1 MSRNTIANLTL
12 TGILL
17 TGIAAIVVAFMAVSW
32 LLFGGIVS
40 MHESAL
46 WSNDFVLGAVRVI
59 LSGPAM
65 LVTVAFFFVLSW
77 AAKITRDWKR
87 GI

>member
-17 TGIAAIVVAFMAVSW
+17 TGIAAIIVASMTISW
-32 LLFGGIVS
+32 LFFGGIVQ
-40 MHESAL
+40 MHESVL
-46 WSNDFVLGAVRVI
+46 WSNDFILGAVRVI

-65 LVTVAFFFVLSW
+65 LVTGAFFFVLSW

>member
-17 TGIAAIVVAFMAVSW
+17 TGIAAIVIAFMTISW
-32 LLFGGIVS
+32 LFFGGIVQ

-46 WSNDFVLGAVRVI
+46 WSNDFIFGAVRVI
-59 LSGPAM
+59 CSGPAM
-65 LVTVAFFFVLSW
+65 LITGAFFVILSW
-77 AAKITRDWKR
+77 ASKITRDWKR
-87 GI
+87 GR

>member
-17 TGIAAIVVAFMAVSW
+17 TGIAAIVIAFMTISW
-32 LLFGGIVS
+32 LFFGGIVQ

-46 WSNDFVLGAVRVI
+46 WSNDFILGAARVI
-59 LSGPAM
+59 FSGPAM
-65 LVTVAFFFVLSW
+65 LITGAFFVILSW
-77 AAKITRDWKR
+77 ASKITRDWKR
-87 GI
+87 GR

>member
-17 TGIAAIVVAFMAVSW
+17 TGIAAIVIAFMTISW
-32 LLFGGIVS
+32 LFFGGIIQ

-46 WSNDFVLGAVRVI
+46 WSNDFILGAVRVI
-59 LSGPAM
+59 CSGPAM
-65 LVTVAFFFVLSW
+65 LITGAFFVILSW
-77 AAKITRDWKR
+77 ASKITRDWKGGR
-87 GI
+87 